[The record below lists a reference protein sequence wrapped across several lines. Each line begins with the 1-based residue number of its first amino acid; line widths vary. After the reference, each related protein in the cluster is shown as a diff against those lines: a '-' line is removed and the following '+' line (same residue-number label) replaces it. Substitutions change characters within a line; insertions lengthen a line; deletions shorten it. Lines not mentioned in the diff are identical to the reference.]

1 MQTNQA
7 NRSGRAKQVKPT
19 QAAIRGYWQ
28 VLKAKADA
36 GDIQAIAVILSQ
48 AGKQS

>member
-1 MQTNQA
+1 MQANQS

-19 QAAIRGYWQ
+19 QDAIRGYWQ

-36 GDIQAIAVILSQ
+36 GDVQAIAVILNQ
-48 AGKQS
+48 TGRQS